1 MIGVQG
7 GMSLAKL
14 GAPVADPV
22 LRVHLVGL
30 WMFSLV
36 REETS
41 EDVQVLA
48 KRSIDKVRMDFKE
61 NGE

>member
-1 MIGVQG
+1 
-7 GMSLAKL
+7 MSLAKL